1 MKPITVTLWM
11 AYRYSSKTTNLCIS
25 DITIFFNFRYDDV
38 DYGGG
43 EVGRLGDGGG
53 GGLNRSLRAPP
64 RPVTPQTLM
73 SNDLSSH
80 HETAF

>member
-1 MKPITVTLWM
+1 MRDV
-11 AYRYSSKTTNLCIS
+11 SKNH
-25 DITIFFNFRYDDV
+25 DHFRYDDV

-43 EVGRLGDGGG
+43 GGGRLGDAGGGG
-53 GGLNRSLRAPP
+53 GGLNRPLRTP

>member
-1 MKPITVTLWM
+1 M
-11 AYRYSSKTTNLCIS
+11 AYRYSSKTTNLYIS
-25 DITIFFNFRYDDV
+25 DFFIFRYDDV

-43 EVGRLGDGGG
+43 EVGRLGGG
-53 GGLNRSLRAPP
+53 GGLNRPLRAPP

>member
-1 MKPITVTLWM
+1 MLF
-11 AYRYSSKTTNLCIS
+11 
-25 DITIFFNFRYDDV
+25 TIVCNNKIIIDSIIRADVNIHDHFRYDDV

-43 EVGRLGDGGG
+43 GGG
-53 GGLNRSLRAPP
+53 RMGDAGGAGGLNRPLRTP

>member
-11 AYRYSSKTTNLCIS
+11 AYRYSSKTTNLYIS
-25 DITIFFNFRYDDV
+25 DFTISFIFRYDDV

-43 EVGRLGDGGG
+43 EVGRFGDG
-53 GGLNRSLRAPP
+53 GGLNRPLRAPP

>member
-1 MKPITVTLWM
+1 M
-11 AYRYSSKTTNLCIS
+11 
-25 DITIFFNFRYDDV
+25 FFSFRYDDV